1 MIKNKE
7 IVERELKKRE
17 KTRRLT
23 KDVVAIVE
31 SFFESIDYKT
41 DAMTFDKY
49 AKFVKENGF
58 PFRQAFMAFTVI
70 RSILFYEFYIDWKFD
85 LVYELFD
92 ACDLSKEAA
101 FFATK
106 DEWDEFL
113 ATGISELSNMPYG
126 AYDDYFF
133 VLVLTA
139 RGVTPHE
146 LRTIRKKDINEAG
159 FVYIQERDF
168 DLPIDKNAVALIQ
181 THLNKLAP
189 DDVVYSRRPAMRES
203 FKSVNAF
210 SLRIANMRASDL
222 YMSGLLYRLSQGEQD
237 VEFNNAVLNKYYH
250 KIAVII
256 YG

>member
-1 MIKNKE
+1 MINNKE

-17 KTRRLT
+17 KTQRLT
-23 KDVVAIVE
+23 KDVVAIVGD
-31 SFFESIDYKT
+31 FFESIEYKT

-70 RSILFYEFYIDWKFD
+70 RSILFYDFYIDWKFD

-92 ACDLSKEAA
+92 ACDLNKEAE

-113 ATGISELSNMPYG
+113 AKGIFELSSVPYG

-146 LRTIRKKDINEAG
+146 LRAIRKKDIDETG
-159 FVYIQERDF
+159 FVYIQGRDF
-168 DLPIDKNAVALIQ
+168 NLPIDKDVVALIQ

-189 DDVVYSRRPAMRES
+189 DDVVYSRRPAMRDS
-203 FKSVNAF
+203 FKSINTF
-210 SLRIANMRASDL
+210 TLRIANMRASDL
-222 YMSGLLYRLSQGEQD
+222 YTSGLLYRLSQGTQD
-237 VEFNNAVLNKYYH
+237 AKFSNAVLDKYYH

-256 YG
+256 YD